1 MKKLIFSSK
10 YFMFLFMLSSLVYV
24 GCHKDDGK
32 EVVSVSSENTELRT
46 RVTPS
51 VVNGVLKFETDEDV
65 HNFLMQ
71 VESDLKIN
79 ENAISDLE
87 STLGYT
93 SLYTT
98 SKNAENLGQSGSVFI
113 DPSLNALLNS
123 NYEFIIGENLV
134 VKKNH
139 DETWLVP
146 LNDEVGKSKLRSKL
160 PGSFIEDSDITS
172 TMIIDGR
179 VEAAVSASCCKRNG
193 RWPKN
198 ATWLESGSVT
208 YQNNSYKLR
217 GRGEVYKGSWW
228 GIYIYAET
236 SGMKNNNPENLH
248 LFINEVSG
256 KFRNKNCELKH
267 NDSASDVCNSC
278 KKLGEKIFHRSGK
291 NEFFNEGEIGLK
303 FRLYFPN
310 SSYLDLV
317 VPTTCN

>member
-1 MKKLIFSSK
+1 MKHLSFSSK
-10 YFMFLFMLSSLVYV
+10 LFAILFVFSSLVYV
-24 GCHKDDGK
+24 GCHKDEVK
-32 EVVSVSSENTELRT
+32 ELDSASPVSTQLRT
-46 RVTPS
+46 VVTPT
-51 VVNGVLKFETDEDV
+51 VENGMLKFNSDEDV

-71 VESDLKIN
+71 VESDLKTN

-87 STLGYT
+87 SSLGYT
-93 SLYTT
+93 SLYTA
-98 SKNAENLGQSGSVFI
+98 SKNAESLGQNGSVFI

-146 LNDEVGKSKLRSKL
+146 LTDEIGKSKLRSKI

-179 VEAAVSASCCKRNG
+179 VEAAVAGSCCKRNG
-193 RWPKN
+193 KWPKN
-198 ATWLESGSVT
+198 TKWLESGSVT
-208 YQNNSYKLR
+208 YQNDSYKLR

-236 SGMKNNNPENLH
+236 EGIKNGFSKDLH
-248 LFINEVSG
+248 LVIKEVSG
-256 KFRNKNCELKH
+256 KFRDRNCTLKH
-267 NDSASDVCNSC
+267 NDSSNDVCTSC
-278 KKLGEKIFHRSGK
+278 KKLGEKIFHRIGK

-310 SSYLDLV
+310 TSYVDLI
-317 VPTTCN
+317 VPTACN